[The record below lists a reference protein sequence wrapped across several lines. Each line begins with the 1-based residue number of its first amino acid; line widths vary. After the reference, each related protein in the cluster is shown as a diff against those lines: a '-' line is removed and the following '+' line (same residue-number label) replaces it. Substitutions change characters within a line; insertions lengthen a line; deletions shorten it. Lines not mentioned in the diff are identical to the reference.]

1 MVYPCCVILDIKT
14 NEKDLLVLVGKDF
27 QGVFLGS
34 EKPGEKQHVHYEPI
48 CVRIERIYT

>member
-14 NEKDLLVLVGKDF
+14 NEKDFLVLIGKDF

-34 EKPGEKQHVHYEPI
+34 KKPGEKQHVCYESI